1 MVDKSKVSASAI
13 KSSVTTYLVQMLLQL
28 FLLKGLHPSHWTQ
41 SVRLHGE
48 LLADLLHEGDV
59 SQVEQGALGRRF
71 HWGNQNT
78 DLCSSPSHTTKLQG
92 VSGALIK
99 CWCLLLRLKSNIVA
113 QTGDISFF

>member
-59 SQVEQGALGRRF
+59 SQGEQGALGETISLGETRIQF
-71 HWGNQNT
+71 FVHP
-78 DLCSSPSHTTKLQG
+78 L
-92 VSGALIK
+92 LIPQSY
-99 CWCLLLRLKSNIVA
+99 RVF
-113 QTGDISFF
+113 QVH

>member
-59 SQVEQGALGRRF
+59 SQVEQGALGETISL
-71 HWGNQNT
+71 GKPEY
-78 DLCSSPSHTTKLQG
+78 SSLFIPFSYHKATGWFRCIDKMLVLITQTKKQH
-92 VSGALIK
+92 SSSD
-99 CWCLLLRLKSNIVA
+99 R
-113 QTGDISFF
+113 